1 MLNTTKL
8 TTNAFA
14 ADLLTI
20 GLSSSANCLNKLYT
34 KKNQIQNHDKKYAS
48 YLRF

>member
-1 MLNTTKL
+1 MLNIIKL

-20 GLSSSANCLNKLYT
+20 GLSSSANCLNKLYE
-34 KKNQIQNHDKKYAS
+34 KKSDTNHDKKYAS
-48 YLRF
+48 CLRF